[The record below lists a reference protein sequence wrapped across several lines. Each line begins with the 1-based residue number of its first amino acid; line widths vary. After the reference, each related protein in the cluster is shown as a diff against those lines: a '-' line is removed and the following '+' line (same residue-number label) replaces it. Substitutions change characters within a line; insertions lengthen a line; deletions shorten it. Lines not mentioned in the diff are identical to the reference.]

1 VWRPPESKRKPIAK
15 SLAAEQ
21 VTYELCLEAVSQVP
35 ERDDEASDKNS
46 WKSEVRPVL
55 RRGLSVRMVRAIF
68 IREDRVSSRENA
80 LRGFWVESVDVT
92 WLQHPVVYQRPMWGT
107 IVILK
112 SGSRTRKQASV
123 IIWLRTGGKGIET
136 TDGRKMA

>member
-1 VWRPPESKRKPIAK
+1 
-15 SLAAEQ
+15 
-21 VTYELCLEAVSQVP
+21 
-35 ERDDEASDKNS
+35 
-46 WKSEVRPVL
+46 
-55 RRGLSVRMVRAIF
+55 
-68 IREDRVSSRENA
+68 
-80 LRGFWVESVDVT
+80 
-92 WLQHPVVYQRPMWGT
+92 MWET